1 MEEAAAETTEPTEPS
16 EPETQA
22 EEATG
27 KVTLTANADG
37 TYTITKPEASITVH
51 VTFEKNEPEVKSH
64 AITIGELKNGK
75 VTAAVNGAAAE
86 TAEEDAE
93 VTLTV
98 APAEGY
104 QLKEGTLAA
113 TYQVPGENANDEPKT
128 EQVVLTPVEGKDGEY
143 TFTMPTADV
152 TVTAEFEQI
161 PAAVTYKVEV
171 AATLLHGDVKPDKDR
186 AAADE
191 TVKLTVTPEE
201 GYELESIRVVYT
213 GENGKEQEVTVAKD
227 NTFKMPAGDVVV
239 SARFKAK
246 AELHNVIVTV
256 QDEQG
261 VQQGGKATADR
272 SQAAAGEI
280 VKLDIQADDG
290 WIVTEVTMNGK
301 TLSPTDQ
308 VNKSGYQFEMPNE
321 DAKVVVEF
329 VNNDS
334 PAPEA

>member
-1 MEEAAAETTEPTEPS
+1 M
-16 EPETQA
+16 
-22 EEATG
+22 
-27 KVTLTANADG
+27 
-37 TYTITKPEASITVH
+37 
-51 VTFEKNEPEVKSH
+51 
-64 AITIGELKNGK
+64 
-75 VTAAVNGAAAE
+75 
-86 TAEEDAE
+86 
-93 VTLTV
+93 
-98 APAEGY
+98 
-104 QLKEGTLAA
+104 
-113 TYQVPGENANDEPKT
+113 
-128 EQVVLTPVEGKDGEY
+128 
-143 TFTMPTADV
+143 
-152 TVTAEFEQI
+152 
-161 PAAVTYKVEV
+161 EV
-171 AATLLHGDVKPDKDR
+171 AATLENGNVEADKAS
-186 AAADE
+186 AAAGE
-191 TVKLTVTPEE
+191 TVQLTVTPAP
-201 GYELESIRVVYT
+201 GYDLEAIRVVYT

-329 VNNDS
+329 FNSNS
-334 PAPEA
+334 TAPEA